1 MNSLLK
7 IPLKVRESTV
17 LTIPPPSLISAVFF
31 VSPWPPWFSSLWLR
45 VRCSMFSAFN
55 SVHLLTK

>member
-17 LTIPPPSLISAVFF
+17 LTITPLIDQCCLLRVSVASVVLFSLVA
-31 VSPWPPWFSSLWLR
+31 SSLLH
-45 VRCSMFSAFN
+45 VL
-55 SVHLLTK
+55 SV